1 MTQFSQQR
9 CFIHPSREAVS
20 LCLECRRAFCRECV
34 VDHDGRL
41 ICAACIARLRAPVV
55 QGNRTLRRLLSATG
69 TALAILLCWILFYMA
84 GRLLMLAEPSHHSFD
99 EDTQEQHQ

>member
-1 MTQFSQQR
+1 MTPFVHQR

-41 ICAACIARLRAPVV
+41 TCAACLARLRAPAAR
-55 QGNRTLRRLLSATG
+55 GNRVLRQLLSAG
-69 TALAILLCWILFYMA
+69 AAALAILLCWILFYMM
-84 GRLLMLAEPSHHSFD
+84 GRLLMLAEPAHHMF
-99 EDTQEQHQ
+99 Q

>member
-1 MTQFSQQR
+1 MTHFGQQR
-9 CFIHPSREAVS
+9 CFVHPSREAVS

-41 ICAACIARLRAPVV
+41 MCAACLARLRTPMAR
-55 QGNRTLRRLLSATG
+55 GNRALRQLLSAAA

-84 GRLLMLAEPSHHSFD
+84 GRLLMLAEPAHHSFD
-99 EDTQEQHQ
+99 ENEPEQHQ